1 MNIVYG
7 IIIGI
12 VVEKIVFPI
21 IDIIREL
28 VVLSIEEK
36 KNRIVYEINSLNKQ
50 DDIKEEN
57 KKVIGFKIGDE

>member
-12 VVEKIVFPI
+12 VVEKIIFPI
-21 IDIIREL
+21 IDSIREL

-57 KKVIGFKIGDE
+57 KKVIGFKMGDE

>member
-21 IDIIREL
+21 IDSIREL

-57 KKVIGFKIGDE
+57 KKVIGFKMGDE

>member
-21 IDIIREL
+21 IDSIREL

>member
-21 IDIIREL
+21 IDSIREL
-28 VVLSIEEK
+28 IVLSIEEK

-57 KKVIGFKIGDE
+57 KKVIGFKMGDE

>member
-12 VVEKIVFPI
+12 VVEKIMFPI
-21 IDIIREL
+21 IDSIREL

-50 DDIKEEN
+50 DDIEEEN
-57 KKVIGFKIGDE
+57 KKVIGFKMGDE